1 MSQLANNPV
10 SHRLP
15 VNRIAYLLVIFVLM
29 LILIV
34 YRVVMIQVVR
44 SEEFGVQ
51 AVEERLQENS
61 IPARRGDILDSNGV
75 RLATNVPADRVSVIV
90 SLIDDKHALAEQL
103 SPYIGRSVEE
113 IESALNQQ
121 GMEWVLL
128 ARRLSPEASA
138 SIEALELEG
147 VVLDSEPRRVYPSGS
162 FAAHVL
168 GFANYDHEGNY
179 GVEGAYDD
187 EVGGTLG
194 RVIGERDGA
203 GNVIALSQSTW
214 DAPTD
219 GSDLVLTIDSAVQR
233 IIESVLADT
242 IEEQDAAGGTIIVQ
256 DPNTGAIL
264 GMASWPVFDPNTF
277 DDAGDISVFSNP
289 AVSSVYEPGSTFK
302 TITMAIGIDAGVVT
316 PDTVHNDAPGFVEV
330 PGHPPITNSGGRVW
344 GDETM
349 TQVLE
354 HSANLGAIF
363 VAERIGQDRFYQKL
377 MEFGMGRETGIDLQG
392 EERGILTG
400 PWERDW
406 NPTLFYTNSFGQGIA
421 VTPIQLINAVSAVIN
436 GGTLMQPYV
445 VSEVRGED
453 GTEVHDPTQVR
464 QVISPESS
472 ATLREMLHSV
482 VINNTGAFVSTPG
495 YEIGAKTGTAQ
506 IPSPDGGYIED
517 ATIASIVGFGPVEQP
532 QFTVLVK
539 IDWPKESPWGETVA
553 GPAMADVFNQLFKLY
568 GIPPT
573 GTEAE

>member
-15 VNRIAYLLVIFVLM
+15 VNRIAILLVVFVLF
-29 LILIV
+29 LILIA

-44 SEEFGVQ
+44 SAEFGDQ
-51 AVEERLQENS
+51 AVAERLQENS
-61 IPARRGDILDSNGV
+61 IPASRGDILDSNGV
-75 RLATNVPADRVSVIV
+75 RLATNVPADRISAIV
-90 SLIDDKHALAEQL
+90 SLIEDKHGVAVKL
-103 SPYIGRSVEE
+103 SPHIGRPVEE
-113 IESALNQQ
+113 IEAVLSQE
-121 GMEWVLL
+121 GVEWVLL

-138 SIEALELEG
+138 SIAAMDLEG
-147 VVLDSEPRRVYPSGS
+147 IVLDPEPRRVYPSGA
-162 FAAHVL
+162 FASHVL

-179 GVEGAYDD
+179 GVEGAYDE
-187 EVGGTLG
+187 EVGGTPG

-203 GNVIALSQSTW
+203 GNIIALSQSTW
-214 DAPTD
+214 DPPTD

-233 IIESVLADT
+233 IVESVLADT
-242 IEEQDAAGGTIIVQ
+242 VQEQDATGGTIIVQ

-264 GMASWPVFDPNTF
+264 GMASWPTFDPNNF
-277 DDAGDISVFSNP
+277 DEVNDISTFSNP

-302 TITMAIGIDAGVVT
+302 SIVMAIGIDDGVVT
-316 PDTVHNDAPGFVEV
+316 PDTVHNDAPGYIEV
-330 PGHPPITNSGGRVW
+330 PGYPPITNSSGRVW

-354 HSANLGAIF
+354 HSANLGAVF
-363 VAERIGQDRFYQKL
+363 VAERIGQERFYQRL

-400 PWERDW
+400 PWEPDW
-406 NPTLFYTNSFGQGIA
+406 NPTLFYTNAFGQGIA
-421 VTPIQLINAVSAVIN
+421 VTPVQLINAVSTVIN
-436 GGTLMQPYV
+436 GGKLMQPYV

-453 GTEVHDPTQVR
+453 ETVVHDPTMIR

-472 ATLREMLHSV
+472 ETLRQMLRSV
-482 VINNTGAFVSTPG
+482 VVNNTGVFANVPG
-495 YEIGAKTGTAQ
+495 YAIGAKSGTAQ
-506 IPSPDGGYIED
+506 IPSPEGGYIDE
-517 ATIASIVGFGPVEQP
+517 ATIASMVGFGPVENP

-553 GPAMADVFNQLFKLY
+553 GPALAEVFIQLFKLY

-573 GTEAE
+573 EAE

>member
-1 MSQLANNPV
+1 MSQLSNNPV

-15 VNRIAYLLVIFVLM
+15 VNRIACLLAVFVLL
-29 LILIV
+29 LILV
-34 YRVVMIQVVR
+34 AYRVLMIQVVR
-44 SEEFGVQ
+44 SEEFGDQ
-51 AVEERLQENS
+51 AVAERLQENS
-61 IPARRGDILDSNGV
+61 VPARRGDILDSNGV
-75 RLATNVPADRVSVIV
+75 RLATNVPSDRISAIV
-90 SLIDDKHALAEQL
+90 SLIEDKHDTAVKL
-103 SPYIGRSVEE
+103 SLHIGRPVEE
-113 IESALNQQ
+113 IEAALSQE
-121 GMEWVLL
+121 GVEWVLL

-138 SIEALELEG
+138 AITAMDLEG
-147 VVLDSEPRRVYPSGS
+147 IVLDPEPRRVYPSDS

-179 GVEGAYDD
+179 GVEGTYDD
-187 EVGGTLG
+187 EVGGTPG
-194 RVIGERDGA
+194 RVVGERDGS

-219 GSDLVLTIDSAVQR
+219 GSDIVLTIDSAVQR
-233 IIESVLADT
+233 IVESVLADT
-242 IEEQDAAGGTIIVQ
+242 VQEQDAAGGTIIVQ

-264 GMASWPVFDPNTF
+264 GMASWPNYDPNHF
-277 DDAGDISVFSNP
+277 DLVDDISTFSNP

-302 TITMAIGIDAGVVT
+302 SIVMAIGIDDGVVT
-316 PDTVHNDAPGFVEV
+316 PETVHNDAPGYVEV
-330 PGHPPITNSGGRVW
+330 PGHPPITNNNGKVFGE
-344 GDETM
+344 ETM

-363 VAERIGQDRFYQKL
+363 VAERIGQERFYQRL

-400 PWERDW
+400 PWEPGW

-421 VTPIQLINAVSAVIN
+421 VTPIQLINAVSAVVN
-436 GGTLMQPYV
+436 GGKLMQPYV

-453 GTEVHDPTQVR
+453 ETIQRTPTMIR

-482 VINNTGAFVSTPG
+482 VVNNTGQFANVPG

-506 IPSPDGGYIED
+506 IPSPDGGYIDD
-517 ATIASIVGFGPVEQP
+517 ATIASIVGFGPVEEP

-539 IDWPKESPWGETVA
+539 IDWPKESPWGDTVA
-553 GPAMADVFNQLFKLY
+553 GPAMGEVFNQLFKLY

-573 GTEAE
+573 ETEAE